1 MKSQKDRVQKLITFS
16 PNLYTLVEKKAER
29 LGVSFP
35 EYIRMLAVSDI
46 KEQVEELPMVDIE
59 TEKQIGR
66 SLQDIKKGR
75 YTVLKS
81 NEDIENHFNNLHK

>member
-1 MKSQKDRVQKLITFS
+1 MQNRVQKLITFS
-16 PNLYTLVEKKAER
+16 PNLYTLVERKAEK

-35 EYIRMLAVSDI
+35 EYIRILAVSDI
-46 KEQVEELPMVDIE
+46 KEQVEELPMVDEE

-81 NEDIENHFNNLHK
+81 DEDIERHFNNLNK

>member
-1 MKSQKDRVQKLITFS
+1 MKMQNRVQKLITFS

-35 EYIRMLAVSDI
+35 EYIRILAVSDI
-46 KEQVEELPMVDIE
+46 KEQVEEVPMVDVE
-59 TEKQIGR
+59 TERQIGK

-81 NEDIENHFNNLHK
+81 DEDIEHHFNNLNK

>member
-1 MKSQKDRVQKLITFS
+1 MKMQNRVQKLITFS
-16 PNLYTLVEKKAER
+16 PNLYTLVERKAEK

-35 EYIRMLAVSDI
+35 EYIRILAVSDI
-46 KEQVEELPMVDIE
+46 KEQVEELTMVDIE
-59 TEKQIGR
+59 TEKQIGK

-81 NEDIENHFNNLHK
+81 DEDIDVHFNNLHK